1 MNIQQAKDSIRD
13 AVTTY
18 LSKDPAGN
26 YIILRSRQRPIMVM
40 GAPGLGKT
48 AIMSQIA
55 SEMGIGYVA
64 YTITHHTRQSAI
76 GLPVIERHVYDG
88 EECSITR
95 YTMSEIIASVH
106 DAIEKRGHT
115 EGILFIDE
123 INCVS
128 ETLAPAML
136 DLLQNKKFGPH
147 RIPDGWVLVAAGNPP
162 EFNASART
170 FDIATQD
177 RIRVV
182 EVEPDTDVWLRYA
195 MSSGVHDAITFY
207 LQVKPDNLLR
217 IERTVDGTAF
227 VTPRGWED
235 LSTVMREYDR
245 MGMTVGIDLIS
256 QYIRDPEVAA
266 EFNRYLDF
274 HRRYRED
281 YDVDSILAGADAEP
295 PSGNAE
301 EKMAVTSVII
311 GRLNSEAETGMDLGF
326 ASSVLRDMTDR
337 ETVMSRMRDMMD
349 DNADPDTRRGCSMVL
364 SVLKDM
370 GGRDGDVILRE
381 VEERYASA
389 RRTFDTHLA
398 NAMEYMRKGFGGG
411 QETVSLLVGL
421 IGCYNVVM
429 FSEPDGPLYGYNDEL
444 LSSGRNRR
452 IMDMLEGA

>member
-13 AVTTY
+13 AVTAY
-18 LSKDPAGN
+18 LSKDAAGN
-26 YIILRSRQRPIMVM
+26 YMIPRSRQRPLMVM

-55 SEMGIGYVA
+55 SEMGIGYVS

-76 GLPVIERHVYDG
+76 GLPIIEKHVYDN

-106 DAIEKRGHT
+106 DMIESRGYE

-147 RIPDGWVLVAAGNPP
+147 RIPDGWILVAAGNPP
-162 EFNASART
+162 EYNSSARM

-182 EVEPDTDVWLRYA
+182 EVEPDTEVWMRYA

-207 LQVKPDNLLR
+207 LQVKPENLLR
-217 IERTVDGTAF
+217 VERTIDGTSF

-235 LSTVMREYDR
+235 LSTVMKEYDR
-245 MGMTVGIDLIS
+245 GGMTVNIDLIS
-256 QYIRDPEVAA
+256 QYIRDPEIAS
-266 EFNRYLDF
+266 EFSRYLDF
-274 HRRYRED
+274 HRRYKEE
-281 YDVDSILAGADAEP
+281 YDVDSILSGNATEP
-295 PSGNAE
+295 PSGDAE
-301 EKMAVTSVII
+301 EKMALTSVMI
-311 GRLNSEAETGMDLGF
+311 GRLNSEAETGMDLAF
-326 ASSVLRDMTDR
+326 VSSELS
-337 ETVMSRMRDMMD
+337 MSDSVEGMVSKMRDRME
-349 DNADPDTRRGCSMVL
+349 DNIDPDTKRACSLML
-364 SVLKDM
+364 SVLKDAK
-370 GGRDGDVILRE
+370 DIDDVRKMID
-381 VEERYASA
+381 ERLASVKK
-389 RRTFDTHLA
+389 TFDTHLR
-398 NAMEYMRKGFGGG
+398 NAVEYMRSGFGNG

-421 IGCYNVVM
+421 IDCYNVVM
-429 FSEPDGPLYGYNDEL
+429 FSDPDGPLYGYNDEL